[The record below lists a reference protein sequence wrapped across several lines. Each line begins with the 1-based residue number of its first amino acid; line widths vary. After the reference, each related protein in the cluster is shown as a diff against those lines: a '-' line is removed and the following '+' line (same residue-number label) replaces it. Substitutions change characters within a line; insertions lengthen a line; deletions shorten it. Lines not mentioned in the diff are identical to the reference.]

1 MSVKRKTSLKKKGI
15 ALWLALLLGVSTLS
29 GCGNGNG
36 DMTQLS
42 EKGAEI
48 LNSSDE
54 DTDQDVEPL

>member
-42 EKGAEI
+42 EKGS
-48 LNSSDE
+48 LLSSE
-54 DTDQDVEPL
+54 